1 MGRRFISILLV
12 FAVAFVLE
20 FLATAAF
27 AADSDVVLSEIMIN
41 SMTDCKQNNGE
52 WIEIYNKGSSPVDLT
67 GWRLEDN
74 SGAKHSRTIT
84 SSMCPQDSSCVMPAG
99 ETWLIAKSQE
109 DLQAEFD
116 HYTNPLS
123 PTVQTTRTI
132 FLNAKIGN
140 GLGNSNDHL
149 ILQNSSG
156 VAVDCVSWDG
166 SGTCKSQ
173 TYVPGGNGVDQNKD
187 GDDGESIANIAT
199 DGHAQWYDHRR
210 NASPYNHINTA
221 TNDTTAVVLSGFTAR
236 PESASWWLLSVLSF
250 GVVTGLIL
258 IRKEM
263 F

>member
-1 MGRRFISILLV
+1 MGRRFMSILLV
-12 FAVAFVLE
+12 FSVAFVLK

-27 AADSDVVLSEIMIN
+27 AADSDIVLSEIMIN
-41 SMTDCKQNNGE
+41 SMTDSTQNNGE
-52 WIEIYNKGSSPVDLT
+52 WVEIYNKGSSPVDLT

-74 SGAKHSRTIT
+74 GGDKYSRTIT
-84 SSMCPQDSSCVMPAG
+84 SSMCPYGSSCVMPAG
-99 ETWLIAKSQE
+99 ETWLIAKSQT

-116 HYTNPLS
+116 LYTNPLR

-140 GLGNSNDHL
+140 GLANSNDHL
-149 ILQNSSG
+149 ILWNSSG

-166 SGTCKSQ
+166 SGICASQ
-173 TYVPGGNGVDQNKD
+173 TYVPGGDGVDQNKD

-199 DGHAQWYDHRR
+199 NGRAQWYDHRR

-221 TNDTTAVVLSGFTAR
+221 TDDTTAVVLSGFTAM
-236 PESASWWLLSVLSF
+236 PESASWWLLSILPF
-250 GVVTGLIL
+250 GVVMGLIL
-258 IRKEM
+258 IKKRI